1 MNVNFMFTRISIQ
14 DVCIMQVMK
23 YGSFIEV
30 MSLIKMKEQRDI
42 EIFRVK
48 IREKIM
54 NECVLK

>member
-42 EIFRVK
+42 EILRLK